1 MYENCFY
8 VVVVVVFVV
17 CKSRRR
23 RRERDSRTVVSGG
36 SLSQSVFL
44 MSYSIR
50 VCMVDNSSH
59 NGGSSSDTFERGLT
73 YLAEATSPGR
83 NASMCTAPNPK
94 MTTNERKSGKAKKN
108 TLSPDQ

>member
-1 MYENCFY
+1 MLLLLLFLLFANQEEEEE
-8 VVVVVVFVV
+8 
-17 CKSRRR
+17 KEILGRSLA
-23 RRERDSRTVVSGG
+23 GG

-94 MTTNERKSGKAKKN
+94 MTTNERKSGKAKKKHVK
-108 TLSPDQ
+108 P